1 MPTMRKSKAAAL
13 AVLTALLAVGCSSNT
28 SPAPAAAPEASRTSA
43 AADHVGALPEGI
55 AAIGTSVTVADGSW
69 KLSLELFEKTEP
81 TSSAQDVPTGWQTLR
96 TKAVF
101 TNTGPEIALLPDTTV
116 TVRYGDL
123 GRPAVL
129 FHDTGLSGLPDP
141 DEDTKVKPGALFTA
155 DLGIA
160 VPAQAAGQRATVTAE
175 TTEEG
180 LAQAE
185 AVFFEGSLPGTAQ
198 ASSDPS
204 PTAPSS
210 AGAVL
215 PLGSWY
221 DKRLRISALTLG
233 ATENGRRSAT
243 LDLTVVN
250 DQPESKPGLD
260 VTVRVLTGDDLAL
273 AATARPVLDYA
284 DAPIAPRRTATQTMQ
299 LQLPATAVPG
309 PVTVEAV
316 ERDGTRAT
324 FDGQAK

>member
-1 MPTMRKSKAAAL
+1 MPSMRKSKAAAL

-28 SPAPAAAPEASRTSA
+28 SSAPSSAPEASRTAA
-43 AADHVGALPEGI
+43 AADRGGALPEGI
-55 AAIGTSVTVADGSW
+55 AAIGSPVTVADGSW
-69 KLSLELFEKTEP
+69 TLSLAPFEKTEP
-81 TSSAQDVPTGWQTLR
+81 TPSAQGVPAGWETLR

-101 TNTGPEIALLPDTTV
+101 TNTSQEIALLPDTTV

-129 FHDTGLSGLPDP
+129 FRDTGLSGLPDA
-141 DEDTKVKPGALFTA
+141 DADTKVKPGARFTA

-185 AVFFEGSLPGTAQ
+185 AVFFEGTLPGTAQ

-204 PTAPSS
+204 PAAPPST
-210 AGAVL
+210 GAVL

-221 DKRLRISALTLG
+221 DKRLRVSALALG
-233 ATENGRRSAT
+233 GAENGRRAAT

-250 DQPESKPGLD
+250 DRSEPKPGLD
-260 VTVRVLTGDDLAL
+260 VTVRVLTGDGLAL

-284 DAPIAPRRTATQTMQ
+284 DAPIAPHRTATQTIQ

-324 FDGQAK
+324 FDGQAG

>member
-1 MPTMRKSKAAAL
+1 MRRSKAAVL
-13 AVLTALLAVGCSSNT
+13 AVLTAVLAVGCSSNT
-28 SPAPAAAPEASRTSA
+28 SSAPSSTADRSRPSA
-43 AADHVGALPEGI
+43 AAGRGTALPEGI
-55 AAIGTSVTVADGSW
+55 AAIGSSVTVANGSW
-69 KLSLELFEKTEP
+69 TLSLEPFKKTEA
-81 TSSAQDVPTGWQTLR
+81 TSSAQGVPAGWETLR

-101 TNTGPEIALLPDTTV
+101 TNTGQEIALLPDTTV

-123 GRPAVL
+123 GQPAAL
-129 FHDTGLSGLPDP
+129 FRDTGLSGLPDAE
-141 DEDTKVKPGALFTA
+141 EDTKVKPGARFTA

-185 AVFFEGSLPGTAQ
+185 AVFFEGALPGTAP
-198 ASSDPS
+198 ATTTAS
-204 PTAPSS
+204 PTAPEST
-210 AGAVL
+210 GAVL

-221 DKRLRISALTLG
+221 DKRLRVSALTLG
-233 ATENGRRSAT
+233 ATENGRRAAT

-250 DQPESKPGLD
+250 DRPESKPGLD

-284 DAPIAPRRTATQTMQ
+284 DAPIAPHRTATQTVQ

-324 FDGQAK
+324 FDGRAQ

>member
-1 MPTMRKSKAAAL
+1 MPSMRKSKAAAL
-13 AVLTALLAVGCSSNT
+13 AVLTALLAVGCSSTT
-28 SPAPAAAPEASRTSA
+28 SSAPEASRTAA
-43 AADHVGALPEGI
+43 AADRGSALPEGI
-55 AAIGTSVTVADGSW
+55 AAIGSSVTVADGSW
-69 KLSLELFEKTEP
+69 RLSLEPLEKTET
-81 TSSAQDVPTGWQTLR
+81 TSSAQGAPAGWQTLR

-101 TNTGPEIALLPDTTV
+101 TNTGPEIGLLPDTIV

-123 GRPAVL
+123 GRPAVQ

-141 DEDTKVKPGALFTA
+141 DEDTKVKPGARFSA
-155 DLGIA
+155 ELGIA
-160 VPAQAAGQRATVTAE
+160 VPAQAAGERATVTAE
-175 TTEEG
+175 ITEEG

-185 AVFFEGSLPGTAQ
+185 AVFFEGALPGTTH

-204 PTAPSS
+204 PTVPSS

-221 DKRLRISALTLG
+221 DKRLRIAPLTLG
-233 ATENGRRSAT
+233 ATENGRRAAT

-250 DQPESKPGLD
+250 NQPESKAGLD
-260 VTVRVLTGDDLAL
+260 VTVRVLTGDDLVL
-273 AATARPVLDYA
+273 AATARPVLGYA
-284 DAPIAPRRTATQTMQ
+284 DAPIAPRRTATQTIQ

-309 PVTVEAV
+309 PVTIEAV
-316 ERDGTRAT
+316 ERDGTRVT

>member
-1 MPTMRKSKAAAL
+1 MRKSKAAAL

-28 SPAPAAAPEASRTSA
+28 SSAPEASRTSA
-43 AADHVGALPEGI
+43 AADRGGALPEGI
-55 AAIGTSVTVADGSW
+55 AAIGSPVTVADGSW
-69 KLSLELFEKTEP
+69 TLSLAPFEKTET
-81 TSSAQDVPTGWQTLR
+81 TSSAQGVPAGWETLR

-101 TNTGPEIALLPDTTV
+101 TNTGQEIALLPDTTV

-129 FHDTGLSGLPDP
+129 FRDAGLSGLPDA
-141 DEDTKVKPGALFTA
+141 DADTKVKPGARFTA

-175 TTEEG
+175 ATEEG

-185 AVFFEGSLPGTAQ
+185 AVFFEGTLPGTAQ

-204 PTAPSS
+204 PTAPP
-210 AGAVL
+210 ATGAVL

-221 DKRLRISALTLG
+221 DKRLRVSALALG
-233 ATENGRRSAT
+233 GAENGRRAAT

-250 DQPESKPGLD
+250 DRSEPKPGLD
-260 VTVRVLTGDDLAL
+260 VTVRVLTGDGLAL
-273 AATARPVLDYA
+273 AATGRPVLDYA
-284 DAPIAPRRTATQTMQ
+284 DAPIAPHRTATQTIQ

-324 FDGQAK
+324 FDGQAG